1 MGVWFSEFH
10 VRTLADRIAPR
21 IAPSVEIAILA
32 AVRAELPRLLM
43 EELRTMLPDHTPNG
57 SGRRKGERNAL
68 IKARYNGSN
77 LAALAKEFGLHP
89 AHVRKLVKE

>member
-10 VRTLADRIAPR
+10 VRTLAERITPR
-21 IAPSVEIAILA
+21 IAPSVETAILA

-43 EELRTMLPDHTPNG
+43 EELRTMLPEHTPKG
-57 SGRRKGERNAL
+57 SGVRKSERNAL
-68 IKARYNGSN
+68 IRARYTGNN
-77 LAALAKEFGLHP
+77 VATLAKEFGLHP

>member
-10 VRTLADRIAPR
+10 VRTLAERITPR
-21 IAPSVEIAILA
+21 IAPSVEAAILA

-43 EELRTMLPDHTPNG
+43 EELRTMLPDNTAKG
-57 SGRRKGERNAL
+57 GVRKSERNAL

-77 LAALAKEFGLHP
+77 TTALAKEFGLHP
-89 AHVRKLVKE
+89 AHVRRLVKE